1 MKQVMLIST
10 AYLAC
15 LFLLAINKTEANS
28 QVLIPSGE
36 FNMGTEKGTQAER
49 PLHPVWVDAFFMDR
63 FEVSNKDYEKL
74 NPNFQRSQASPC
86 DDCPVTQVNWEE
98 AKTYCQRLGKR
109 LPTEAEWEKSR
120 RGPNEIDAGS
130 DKKKSRYGL
139 SFEAGTAPVQSSIK
153 NGYGLHHMEGNVWEW
168 TRSPYQPYP
177 YDPIDDFE
185 DLENESLWVMRGGS
199 FTDPAHF
206 VRGANRGGADPGAR
220 RAFIGF
226 RIAISPS

>member
-1 MKQVMLIST
+1 MKQIMLIST

-86 DDCPVTQVNWEE
+86 DDCPVTRVNWEE
-98 AKTYCQRLGKR
+98 AKPYCQRLEKR
-109 LPTEAEWEKSR
+109 LPTEAEW
-120 RGPNEIDAGS
+120 
-130 DKKKSRYGL
+130 
-139 SFEAGTAPVQSSIK
+139 
-153 NGYGLHHMEGNVWEW
+153 
-168 TRSPYQPYP
+168 
-177 YDPIDDFE
+177 
-185 DLENESLWVMRGGS
+185 
-199 FTDPAHF
+199 
-206 VRGANRGGADPGAR
+206 
-220 RAFIGF
+220 
-226 RIAISPS
+226 